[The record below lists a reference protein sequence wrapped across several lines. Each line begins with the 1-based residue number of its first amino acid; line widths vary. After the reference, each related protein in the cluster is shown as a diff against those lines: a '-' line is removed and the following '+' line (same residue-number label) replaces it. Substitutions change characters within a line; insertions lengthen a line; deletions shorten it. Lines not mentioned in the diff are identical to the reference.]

1 MAENTAALVGRHKKV
16 AFLGIVETSTEKFHR
31 MRKFTAF
38 SKSSNPKEYS
48 RQYVDEAF
56 EQTDVVG
63 FSPSISYTFD
73 LYTNTPVYKEIV
85 SITDGELLGSEAV
98 RNVVI
103 VDLSQPAGETAG
115 QFVAW
120 KKPYSVIP
128 DTEGDSTDAYTYSGT
143 LRTAGESV
151 KGYATSDDNWE
162 TLTFTEGEPSPAG

>member
-1 MAENTAALVGRHKKV
+1 MW
-16 AFLGIVETSTEKFHR
+16 ETSTEKFHR

-73 LYTNTPVYKEIV
+73 LYTNTPVHKGNRV
-85 SITDGELLGSEAV
+85 NHGWG
-98 RNVVI
+98 
-103 VDLSQPAGETAG
+103 TAG
-115 QFVAW
+115 QRSRAQRGNCRPFPACGRNSGPVCRME
-120 KKPYSVIP
+120 KPYSVIP

>member
-73 LYTNTPVYKEIV
+73 LYTNTPVHKEIV
-85 SITDGELLGSEAV
+85 SITDGELPGS
-98 RNVVI
+98 
-103 VDLSQPAGETAG
+103 
-115 QFVAW
+115 
-120 KKPYSVIP
+120 
-128 DTEGDSTDAYTYSGT
+128 
-143 LRTAGESV
+143 
-151 KGYATSDDNWE
+151 
-162 TLTFTEGEPSPAG
+162 

>member
-16 AFLGIVETSTEKFHR
+16 AFLGIKDTSAEKFHR

-73 LYTNTPVYKEIV
+73 LYTNTPVHKEIV
-85 SITDGELLGSEAV
+85 AITDGQLLGSEAV

-103 VDLSQPAGETAG
+103 ADLSQPAGEEEG
-115 QFVAW
+115 QFAAW
-120 KKPYSVIP
+120 KMPYS

-151 KGYATSDDNWE
+151 KGYATTEDKWE
-162 TLTFTEGEPSPAG
+162 TLTFTEGEPSPGP

>member
-1 MAENTAALVGRHKKV
+1 MPGLCSAVTCPTARELLLFCTAPRPLIRRHTNLR
-16 AFLGIVETSTEKFHR
+16 AQQIFPLSLIH
-31 MRKFTAF
+31 
-38 SKSSNPKEYS
+38 
-48 RQYVDEAF
+48 
-56 EQTDVVG
+56 
-63 FSPSISYTFD
+63 I
-73 LYTNTPVYKEIV
+73 YTNTPVHKEIV